1 MKTTAIIVTAG
12 KGKRFGSE
20 KKNYIDLAGMPVIA
34 RTIKA
39 FEDSW
44 AVDSI
49 VLVVSKGDITAC
61 KNDIVKKYGF
71 QKINKIVEG
80 GKERQDSVKKGFDVI
95 DAPDDSVVLI
105 HDGGRPLVTPEL
117 IENVIQE
124 VIKTGAAISG
134 VPVKDTIKEVENDVV
149 KRTVPRET
157 LISVQT
163 PQGFKKEILEKSY
176 DNAKDKNIIATDESM
191 LVEVAGFQVTTVL
204 GSYEN
209 LKVTTP
215 EDLTFAESIIIKKMN
230 PKNR

>member
-12 KGKRFGSE
+12 KGKRFGDRR
-20 KKNYIDLAGMPVIA
+20 KNYIDILGIPVIA

-49 VLVVSKGDITAC
+49 VLVVAKGDITAC

-71 QKINKIVEG
+71 KKIKKIIEG
-80 GKERQDSVKKGFDVI
+80 GAERQDSVKKGFDVI

-117 IENVIQE
+117 VENVIQE
-124 VIKTGAAISG
+124 VINSGAAIAV
-134 VPVKDTIKEVENDVV
+134 VPVKDTIKEVTDNVV
-149 KRTVPRET
+149 KRTIPRDV
-157 LISVQT
+157 LVSVQT
-163 PQGFKKEILEKSY
+163 PQGFTKEILQKAYE
-176 DNAKDKNIIATDESM
+176 NAKDKNIIATDESM
-191 LVEVAGFQVTTVL
+191 LVEVAGISVSTVL

-215 EDLTFAESIIIKKMN
+215 EDLIFAESIIRKRKAIE
-230 PKNR
+230 

>member
-12 KGKRFGSE
+12 KGKRFGDRR
-20 KKNYIDLAGMPVIA
+20 KNYTDLAGMPVIA

-49 VLVVSKGDITAC
+49 VLVVSNGDITAC

-71 QKINKIVEG
+71 KKIKKIVEG
-80 GKERQDSVKKGFDVI
+80 GAERQDSVKKGFDVV

-124 VIKTGAAISG
+124 VIKSGAAIAA
-134 VPVKDTIKEVENDVV
+134 VPVKDTIKEVADNIV
-149 KRTVPRET
+149 KRTIPREV
-157 LISVQT
+157 LVSVQT
-163 PQGFKKEILEKSY
+163 PQGFTKEILEKAY
-176 DNAKDKNIIATDESM
+176 ENAKEKNIIATDESM
-191 LVEVAGFQVTTVL
+191 LVEEAGFTVSTVL

-215 EDLTFAESIIIKKMN
+215 EDLTFAESIIRKRQKV
-230 PKNR
+230 